1 MAIQDRRAVHVQAFS
16 RLALLLAIP
25 IAIGIVMWLVAR
37 LADSRA
43 QWVEHTLQVEV
54 SLERLA
60 SAIDTAEASGHGYLL
75 TGEDKFLEDYNV
87 DLEELRKDIS
97 TVAGLTIDNPSQQRN
112 VVKLR
117 EELEARISSYQSS
130 IDEYLKRKSDPSS
143 MKAQIDQQ
151 RELLA
156 TSKGLIQEMEREEQ
170 RLLAARESALT
181 TARSDFLGILVIG
194 YAVIVLI
201 VTSLYFSVRRHS
213 VQSAV
218 AEARLSRLNAELDDR
233 VRERTALLKTREDL
247 LNTFVRYVPAA
258 VAMLDRNMRYV
269 QVSDRWA
276 SAYRMDRSQFEGNS
290 HYDLFP
296 EIPER
301 WKEIH
306 RRCLAGETLRSE
318 EDRWVRQDGR
328 VDWLRWEI
336 RPWGDHDHKPAGIL
350 IFAEDI
356 TARKELEES
365 LRESEETVRT
375 LLDTAAQAIVAI
387 DSEGLI
393 VLANRQAGK
402 MFGYGQGE
410 LIGRHLEILI
420 PERLRNQH
428 QSRRQ
433 DFNLHPRSRAMGSDL
448 DLLGVRKDGLE
459 FPIEVSLS
467 SVNTKRGLLAVS
479 FISDITAR
487 KTAESALRESE
498 QRLRALAARLLSAQE
513 EERRNLARELHD
525 DITQQLAFLSIELG
539 RFATE
544 FPEEAAPRKRI
555 EELQQQASR
564 ISSEVRRISHGLHP
578 SVITDFGLSIA
589 LEEFCGE
596 FERGHGIAVVFDGL
610 VEDSCLTDTEAACLY
625 RIAQESLRN
634 ALVHGQAKKIRVTLQ
649 TVDDLFELKVQDNG
663 VGFSVESRRSRA
675 GLGILGMTERIRM
688 VNGTLDI
695 TSRPGH
701 GTSVTAAV
709 PLHGEWRHESQNPS
723 R

>member
-1 MAIQDRRAVHVQAFS
+1 MPTQNRRAAHVQAFS

-37 LADSRA
+37 FADRRA
-43 QWVEHTLQVEV
+43 QLVEHTLQVEA

-75 TGEDKFLEDYNV
+75 TGEDRFLEDYNANL
-87 DLEELRKDIS
+87 DDLRKEIS
-97 TVAGLTIDNPSQQRN
+97 TIADLTADNPSQQKN
-112 VVKLR
+112 VLKLR
-117 EELEARISSYQSS
+117 EELEARISTYQSS
-130 IDEYLKRKSDPSS
+130 IDEYLKRRSDPSS
-143 MKAQIDQQ
+143 MKSQIDQQ
-151 RELLA
+151 REPLA
-156 TSKGLIQEMEREEQ
+156 TSKGVIREMEREEQ
-170 RLLAARESALT
+170 RLLGSRESAHT
-181 TARSDFLGILVIG
+181 KARSDFLGILVIG

-213 VQSAV
+213 LQSAV

-233 VRERTALLKTREDL
+233 VRERTAPLKAREDL

-258 VAMLDRNMRYV
+258 VAMLDRDMRYM

-276 SAYRMDRSQFEGNS
+276 LEYGMDRSQFEGS
-290 HYDLFP
+290 LHYDLFP
-296 EIPER
+296 EIPDR

-306 RRCLAGETLRSE
+306 RRCLAGETMRSE

-328 VDWLRWEI
+328 VNWLRWEI
-336 RPWGDHDHKPAGIL
+336 RPWGGQDHKPAGIL
-350 IFAEDI
+350 IFTEDI

-375 LLDTAAQAIVAI
+375 LLDTAAQAIIAI
-387 DSEGLI
+387 DSDGAI

-402 MFGYGQGE
+402 MFGYEQGE
-410 LIGRHLEILI
+410 LIGRPLETLV
-420 PERLRNQH
+420 PARLRHLH

-433 DFNLHPRSRAMGSDL
+433 DFNLYPKSRTIGSDQ
-448 DLLGVRKDGLE
+448 DLFGLRKDGAE

-467 SVNTKRGLLAVS
+467 GVHTKRGLLAVS

-487 KTAESALRESE
+487 KTAEAALRESE

-544 FPEEAAPRKRI
+544 FPEEAVSRKRI
-555 EELQQQASR
+555 EVLQQQAAR
-564 ISSEVRRISHGLHP
+564 VSSEVRRISHGLHP

-596 FERGHGIAVVFDGL
+596 FERGHGITVVFDGL

-634 ALVHGQAKKIRVTLQ
+634 ALIHGHAKKIRVTLRSAG
-649 TVDDLFELKVQDNG
+649 DMFELKVQDNG
-663 VGFSVESRRSRA
+663 VGFSVESRRSRT
-675 GLGILGMTERIRM
+675 GLGILGMTERIRL

-695 TSRPGH
+695 TSRPGD

-709 PLHGEWRHESQNPS
+709 PLHGEWRHESQNS
-723 R
+723 SC

>member
-1 MAIQDRRAVHVQAFS
+1 
-16 RLALLLAIP
+16 
-25 IAIGIVMWLVAR
+25 MWLVAR
-37 LADSRA
+37 FADREA
-43 QWVEHTLQVEV
+43 QLVEHTLHVEV

-60 SAIDTAEASGHGYLL
+60 SAIDTAEANGRGYLL
-75 TGEDKFLEDYNV
+75 TGEDKFLEDYNA
-87 DLEELRKDIS
+87 DLDELRKEIS
-97 TVAGLTIDNPSQQRN
+97 IIAGLTADNPSQQQN
-112 VVKLR
+112 VLKLR
-117 EELEARISSYQSS
+117 EELEAQTSSYQSS

-143 MKAQIDQQ
+143 VKSRIDQQ

-156 TSKGLIQEMEREEQ
+156 TSKGLIQEMGREEQ
-170 RLLAARESALT
+170 RLLASRKNALT
-181 TARSDFLGILVIG
+181 TARSDFLGMLLIG

-201 VTSLYFSVRRHS
+201 VTSLYFGVRRHS
-213 VQSAV
+213 AQSAV

-233 VRERTALLKTREDL
+233 VRERTALLKTRQDL

-258 VAMLDRNMRYV
+258 VAMLDRDMRYV

-276 SAYRMDRSQFEGNS
+276 SEYRMDRSQFEGSS

-296 EIPER
+296 EIPDR

-306 RRCLAGETLRSE
+306 RRCLAGETMRSE
-318 EDRWVRQDGR
+318 EDRWVRQDGQ
-328 VDWLRWEI
+328 VSWLRWEI
-336 RPWGDHDHKPAGIL
+336 RPWFDQDHKPAGIL
-350 IFAEDI
+350 IFTEDI
-356 TARKELEES
+356 TARKELEEC

-375 LLDTAAQAIVAI
+375 LLDTAAQAIIAI
-387 DSEGLI
+387 ESDGTI

-402 MFGYGQGE
+402 MFGYAQGE
-410 LIGRHLEILI
+410 LIGRQLETLV
-420 PERLRNQH
+420 PPRLRNPH
-428 QSRRQ
+428 QSRREE
-433 DFNLHPRSRAMGSDL
+433 FNLYPKSRTVGADL
-448 DLLGVRKDGLE
+448 DLLGLRKDGSE

-479 FISDITAR
+479 FVSDITAR
-487 KTAESALRESE
+487 KNAESALRESE

-513 EERRNLARELHD
+513 DERRNLARELHD
-525 DITQQLAFLSIELG
+525 DITQQLAFLAIELG

-544 FPEEAAPRKRI
+544 FPEEAVSRKRI
-555 EELQQQASR
+555 EVLKQQASR
-564 ISSEVRRISHGLHP
+564 VSSEVRRISHGLHP

-596 FERGHGIAVVFDGL
+596 FERGHGITVVFDGL

-649 TVDDLFELKVQDNG
+649 TADDVFELKVQDNG

-695 TSRPGH
+695 TSKPGH

-709 PLHGEWRHESQNPS
+709 PLHGDWRHESQNPS